1 MRSIFAKI
9 LIWSLGTCAL
19 APVAYW
25 AIERRLERHGP
36 SEADP
41 FWSMVAL
48 VEDDTCR
55 AYEERGPDGLAAHLR
70 WLDSKLPGE
79 HFLTDA
85 RGRDLVTG
93 VDRAELLRP
102 WSTQAGPPRMPDG
115 RIVLAGRPR
124 GGRYRFL
131 TVVRPWFEKPNMLPY
146 FGAIVLVIA
155 GLGSILALHLI
166 SPLRH
171 LRGVV
176 DRFGRGD
183 LAARARS
190 TRKDEIGELSRAFDE
205 MADRIKTLLSA
216 ERRLL
221 QDVSHELRSPLTRLD
236 VAADLALTSPDRGA
250 SLGRIK
256 REIVRLS
263 SLVDELLQ
271 LTRAEGDPSARVP
284 EEVRLNELLR
294 DLVFDCAVE
303 AEAKGCRLALCAE
316 ESGAIRGERELLRR
330 AIENVVRNAIRHAP
344 EGTAVEIDL
353 ERRDGAASLVVRDH
367 GPGVPPDRLEAIF
380 EPFFRVEPDR
390 SRTSG
395 GVGLGLA
402 IARRAVVLHRG
413 RISARNAGPGLAVSI
428 ELPL

>member
-1 MRSIFAKI
+1 
-9 LIWSLGTCAL
+9 
-19 APVAYW
+19 
-25 AIERRLERHGP
+25 
-36 SEADP
+36 
-41 FWSMVAL
+41 
-48 VEDDTCR
+48 
-55 AYEERGPDGLAAHLR
+55 LR

-93 VDRAELLRP
+93 VDRSELLRP
-102 WSTQAGPPRMPDG
+102 WSPHAGPPRMPDG

-124 GGRYRFL
+124 EGRYRFL

-166 SPLRH
+166 TPLRH

-190 TRKDEIGELSRAFDE
+190 SRKDEIGELSRAFDE

-271 LTRAEGDPSARVP
+271 LTRAEGDPSARIP
-284 EEVRLNELLR
+284 EEVQLDELVR

-303 AEAKGCRLALCAE
+303 AEAKGCRLALRAE

-344 EGTAVEIDL
+344 EGTAVEIEL
-353 ERRDGAASLVVRDH
+353 ERRDGVASLMIRDR
-367 GPGVPPDRLEAIF
+367 GPGVPDDRLEAIF
-380 EPFFRVEPDR
+380 QPFFRVEPDR